1 MFCFSFVCCTRLVNN
16 LLNMFKVNTRSVSSF
31 VFHYGSVRTI
41 MCKLLFASSSTH
53 NYLPYAFFQNKYA
66 FGFEKVATFH
76 FEITVYGIRLC
87 LFTRG
92 Q

>member
-1 MFCFSFVCCTRLVNN
+1 
-16 LLNMFKVNTRSVSSF
+16 
-31 VFHYGSVRTI
+31 
-41 MCKLLFASSSTH
+41 MCKLLFPSSSTR
-53 NYLPYAFFQNKYA
+53 NYLPYAFFQNKYDA
-66 FGFEKVATFH
+66 FGFEKVATFR